1 MHWLYF
7 VLMAAAVI
15 LVLNVLVVLYLA
27 VVSRDPDEQDP
38 V

>member
-1 MHWLYF
+1 MHWLYI
-7 VLMAAAVI
+7 VLAVAAII

-27 VVSRDPDEQDP
+27 VVSRDADEHDP